1 MQGSWTV
8 LPVRFLTSLLPMFP
22 TYFVALATGLL
33 ASAALQAQTLPLTP
47 AAAASPVP
55 MANCPHPFGLAD
67 NMARNFTLQDG
78 RGKTTGFVRQR
89 VVSLGTEQNKK
100 KTQTTNTALLK
111 SGTYD
116 AKGHLLYLR
125 DLTFRCRQDT
135 AFTDGLDQLNPSQLS
150 SFRDRLLTYSP
161 SPLSWPNQPA
171 VGSEL
176 PSGGMMVDVRS
187 SAVDIAKV
195 YATVSKRRVT
205 GQETVTTPAGT
216 FACYKVE
223 AELETATVARVDLK
237 LSSTVRVVDYYAPTV
252 GLVKSEMYN
261 KKGRLEQVRLLTGL
275 DQSTGAVTKDT
286 SKRKKL

>member
-1 MQGSWTV
+1 MS
-8 LPVRFLTSLLPMFP
+8 P
-22 TYFVALATGLL
+22 TYFVSLVTGLL
-33 ASAALQAQTLPLTP
+33 ASAALQAQTLPAGPAPAATP
-47 AAAASPVP
+47 A
-55 MANCPHPFGLAD
+55 ANCPHPFGLAD
-67 NMARNFTLQDG
+67 NMARHFTLQDG
-78 RGKTTGFVRQR
+78 RGKTTGFVHQR

-116 AKGHLLYLR
+116 AKGRLLYLR

-135 AFTDGLDQLNPSQLS
+135 AFTDGLDQLNPAQLS

-161 SPLSWPNQPA
+161 SPLPWPNQPA

-176 PSGGMMVDVRS
+176 PSGGIMVDVRS

-223 AELETATVARVDLK
+223 AELETATVARADLK
-237 LSSTVRVVDYYAPTV
+237 LASTMRVVDYYAPAV
-252 GLVKSEMYN
+252 GLVKSEMYD

-275 DQSTGAVTKDT
+275 DQSAGAVTKET